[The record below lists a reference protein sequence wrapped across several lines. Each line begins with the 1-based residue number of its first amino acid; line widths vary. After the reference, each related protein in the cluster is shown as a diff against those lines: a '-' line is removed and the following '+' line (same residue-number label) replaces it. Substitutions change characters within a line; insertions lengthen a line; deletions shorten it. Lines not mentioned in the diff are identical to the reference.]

1 MLEYLIKR
9 DGSYRC
15 GYIFAK
21 IFHVAE
27 SDSYLGK
34 LLREI
39 DAASDQAQ
47 KHGRHYERALLI
59 IWKGM
64 INMQD
69 PSDEDVVLP

>member
-1 MLEYLIKR
+1 MLEYLIER
-9 DGSYRC
+9 DGSYSC

-21 IFHVAE
+21 IIHVAK
-27 SDSYLGK
+27 SDGYLHK

-47 KHGRHYERALLI
+47 EHGRHYERALLI

-64 INMQD
+64 IKM
-69 PSDEDVVLP
+69 